1 MLGLR
6 CYDVSMRT
14 TLTIDDDLAATL
26 KESSRRSGRPFKQL
40 LNETLRA
47 GLQAQQAPPRPKRY
61 RIRPKALGGV
71 VPGLDLDKALRL
83 ADALEDE
90 AIARELEARR

>member
-1 MLGLR
+1 
-6 CYDVSMRT
+6 MRT
-14 TLTIDDDLAATL
+14 TLTIDDELAATL
-26 KESSRRSGRPFKQL
+26 KESSRRSGKPFKQL

-47 GLQAQQAPPRPKRY
+47 GLQAQQAPPRPKQY